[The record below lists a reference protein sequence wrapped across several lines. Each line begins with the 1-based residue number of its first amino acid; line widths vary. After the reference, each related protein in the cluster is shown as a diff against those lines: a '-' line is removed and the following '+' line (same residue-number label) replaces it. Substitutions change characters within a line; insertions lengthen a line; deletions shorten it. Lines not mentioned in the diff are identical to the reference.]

1 MISTSSPRVALATC
15 SRFPNGDPEIEH
27 LGLEVVVWDDPTV
40 DWPSFDLV
48 VLRSTW
54 DYPDKVDEFL
64 DWTRRV
70 PRLLNAPDVV
80 EWNHDKRYLAAL
92 HAAGVPTV
100 PTRWGPCEVP
110 DGRWVVKPR
119 VGAGARGIT
128 VVDAPTSVDA
138 DHCAQPYLDG
148 IDEHGET
155 AIVYIGDDFSHAAR
169 KGARLGLHKEEEAVV
184 PCTAT
189 TAEHELAEQVLDTI
203 PFDRGE
209 LLYARVDLVPGPDG
223 DPVLLELELIEP
235 SLFVDMDAA
244 ASDRLL
250 RAISAAL

>member
-1 MISTSSPRVALATC
+1 M
-15 SRFPNGDPEIEH
+15 
-27 LGLEVVVWDDPTV
+27 WDDPSV
-40 DWPSFDLV
+40 DWSAYDLV

-54 DYPDKVDEFL
+54 DYTDKVDAFL
-64 DWTRRV
+64 DWTRSV
-70 PRLLNAPDVV
+70 PRLLNDADVV
-80 EWNHDKRYLAAL
+80 DWNHDKRYLAAL

-100 PTRWGPCEVP
+100 PTRWGPCDLP

-128 VVDAPTSVDA
+128 VVDGPARIDGN
-138 DHCAQPYLDG
+138 HFAQPYLDG
-148 IDEHGET
+148 VDEHGET
-155 AIVYIGDDFSHAAR
+155 AIVYLGDDFSHAAR
-169 KGARLGLHKEEEAVV
+169 KRARLGFEKEEERVS

-203 PFDRGE
+203 PFDRSE

-235 SLFVDMDAA
+235 SLFVDVDAGA
-244 ASDRLL
+244 TDRLL
-250 RAISAAL
+250 RAITAVL